1 MSGGAPIP
9 YIGSRISL
17 ISVSGIRYE
26 GILFSIDPKQSTVAL
41 QNGKRRRFLNPRAP
55 TQPPISSLS
64 ISAAGSTSEASSSSS
79 VRVTRLIDC

>member
-55 TQPPISSLS
+55 YTAPHLFPLHFSGRQHQRSELELERARYS
-64 ISAAGSTSEASSSSS
+64 I
-79 VRVTRLIDC
+79 D